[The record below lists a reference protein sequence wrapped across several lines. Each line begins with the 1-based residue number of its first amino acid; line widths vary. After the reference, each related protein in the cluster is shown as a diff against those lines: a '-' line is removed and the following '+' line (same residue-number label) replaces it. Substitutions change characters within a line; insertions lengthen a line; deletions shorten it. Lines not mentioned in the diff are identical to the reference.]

1 MKITKQDALD
11 YHSSGRKGKIE
22 VISSKP
28 CETQRDLSL
37 AYTPG
42 VADPCLEIEKNPD
55 LAYEYTAKGNLV
67 AVISNGTAVLGLGN
81 IGALAG
87 KPVMEGKG
95 VLFKRFA
102 DIDVFD
108 IELDT
113 LDPKEVIRTVQLL
126 EPTFGGIN
134 LEDIKAPECF
144 YIEEELKRTMK
155 IPVFHDD
162 QHGTAIISGAAL
174 LNACEMAKKDLS
186 KIVDRSGLILDIFA
200 SHAKTKEAKTQVEL
214 AQLQYLL
221 PRLTRAWT
229 HLSKQFGGIGTK
241 GPGETQIETDRRI
254 IRTRIST
261 LKEKLLKIESQKKT
275 QTQQRK
281 DFFRVS
287 LVGYTNAGKS
297 TLFNLVTN
305 AEVLAEDK
313 LFATLDST
321 TKSFELDKTNKIL
334 LSDTVGFIRKLPAHL
349 IASFKSTLNEV
360 DQADLILHVVDLSHP
375 YFKDHIQVVQQTLK
389 ELHCESKMQIKVFNK
404 VDLLQD
410 RTGLDEL
417 KNAYEH
423 SVIISAERG
432 INISSLLEMIKN
444 SFTDSH
450 VEESIKIKISEAKII
465 SLIHSLAEV
474 LSIKYTQKFVSI
486 TYRAT
491 KENSNKIRKMIDG

>member
-1 MKITKQDALD
+1 MNIKMFDIPRPTTERAILIGLRTKDITRDILVEQLQELEELATTAGADTIMKITQDRVLPDRAL
-11 YHSSGRKGKIE
+11 YLGKGKVEELAQLADLNDIDL
-22 VISSKP
+22 IIFND
-28 CETQRDLSL
+28 DLS
-37 AYTPG
+37 PMQ
-42 VADPCLEIEKNPD
+42 V
-55 LAYEYTAKGNLV
+55 
-67 AVISNGTAVLGLGN
+67 
-81 IGALAG
+81 
-87 KPVMEGKG
+87 
-95 VLFKRFA
+95 R
-102 DIDVFD
+102 
-108 IELDT
+108 
-113 LDPKEVIRTVQLL
+113 
-126 EPTFGGIN
+126 N
-134 LEDIKAPECF
+134 LEKMVS
-144 YIEEELKRTMK
+144 K
-155 IPVFHDD
+155 
-162 QHGTAIISGAAL
+162 
-174 LNACEMAKKDLS
+174 

-229 HLSKQFGGIGTK
+229 HLSKQLGGIGTK

-254 IRTRIST
+254 IRTRISS
-261 LKEKLLKIESQKKT
+261 LKEKLVKIESQKQT

-297 TLFNLVTN
+297 TLFNLITN

-375 YFKDHIQVVQQTLK
+375 YFKDHIQVVEQTLK
-389 ELHCESKMQIKVFNK
+389 ELHCEKKPQIKVFNK

-410 RTGLDEL
+410 RSLLDEL
-417 KNAYEH
+417 KHSYEH
-423 SVIISAERG
+423 SVVISAERG
-432 INISSLLEMIKN
+432 INISSLLKMIKDN
-444 SFTDSH
+444 FIDSH
-450 VEESIKIKISEAKII
+450 VEESVKIKISDAKII
-465 SLIHSLAEV
+465 SIIHSLTEV
-474 LSIKYTQKFVSI
+474 LSIKYTQKFVNI